1 METFFGF
8 YCMCADKYMYTMSE
22 GAWKSVT
29 YHVSRAR
36 QAGLALSL
44 TTSHSVLTAYI
55 MYLNI
60 QVSCTCL
67 SCRSTCT
74 STCCNLTKNCA
85 QIFDCTQN

>member
-74 STCCNLTKNCA
+74 STC
-85 QIFDCTQN
+85 